1 MTAIGNRT
9 LSTNVFLAPMS
20 GCTDLAFRLIAREHG
35 AAFAFFEMIDSHSVF
50 YHRTKTYSL
59 LKTLADD
66 APIALQLLGADPD
79 IMLKAAQDILSMID
93 VSFLDINAG
102 CPAKKVIRKK
112 AGSYLLEDR
121 DALYRIIGKLTSSL
135 LVPVTVKIRLGHHN
149 ETLQDIIG
157 LAKRCEDTGASA
169 LFVHGR
175 TRLQQYSGEIDYG
188 AIQAIKESVRIPVF
202 GSGNILSPDGAKKM
216 FDLTGCDGILVAR
229 GALGNP
235 WIFKGIESRLAGG
248 EGVLGPSLAD
258 RKDVL
263 KRHLSYIDRHNDC
276 SPTVK
281 VGIMRKVSLWYLKSF
296 MNARRIREKIC
307 VVNSYEKMLK
317 FIDSIGDT

>member
-9 LSTNVFLAPMS
+9 LNTNVFLAPMS

-50 YHRTKTYSL
+50 YHRTRTYSL
-59 LKTLADD
+59 LKTLAED

-93 VSFLDINAG
+93 VSFLDINAA
-102 CPAKKVIRKK
+102 CPARKVVKKK

-135 LVPVTVKIRLGHHN
+135 RIPVTAKIRLGYQN

-157 LAKRCEDTGASA
+157 LAKRCEETGASA

-175 TRLQQYSGEIDYG
+175 TRLQQYSGEIDYA

-202 GSGNILSPDGAKKM
+202 GSGNILSPHEAKTM

-235 WIFKGIESRLAGG
+235 WIFKGIESHLAGG
-248 EGVLGPSLAD
+248 EAAVRPSLAD
-258 RKDVL
+258 KKDVL
-263 KRHLSYIDRHNDC
+263 KRHLSYIDRHSDC

-307 VVNSYEKMLK
+307 VVNSYETMLI
-317 FIDSIGDT
+317 FIDSIGDI

>member
-1 MTAIGNRT
+1 MTSIGNRT

-50 YHRTKTYSL
+50 YHRKKTYSL
-59 LKTLADD
+59 LKTLSED

-79 IMLKAAQDILSMID
+79 IMLKAARDILSMID
-93 VSFLDINAG
+93 ISFVDINAA
-102 CPAKKVIRKK
+102 CPAKKVVRRK

-121 DALYRIIGKLTSSL
+121 DALYRIIGTLTSSL
-135 LVPVTVKIRLGHHN
+135 SVPVTAKIRLGYQN

-157 LAKRCEDTGASA
+157 LAKRCEGTGASA

-188 AIQAIKESVRIPVF
+188 AIKAIKESVRIPVF
-202 GSGNILSPDGAKKM
+202 GSGNILSPHEAKTM

-235 WIFKGIESRLAGG
+235 WIFKGIEKHLACG
-248 EGVLGPSLAD
+248 EAAVKPSLAD

-263 KRHLSYIDRHNDC
+263 KRHLSYIERHSDC
-276 SPTVK
+276 RPAVR
-281 VGIMRKVSLWYLKSF
+281 VGIMRKVAFWYLKSF
-296 MNARRIREKIC
+296 PNARRIREKIC
-307 VVNSYEKMLK
+307 VVNDYEKMLE
-317 FIDSIGDT
+317 FIDSIGDI